1 MVPAESDDEQ
11 RRTRGGKVAR
21 VIQQYDLEGLGAELE
36 RAWTADGEERR
47 SLRALADDVNHELL
61 RASIRRADGDS
72 LEAELDALYH
82 GLVDEDVS
90 SADQTRIRRRLER
103 RGVDVDQLESDF
115 VSYQAI
121 RTYLT
126 KHRDATYEKPET
138 DRLDETKT
146 TIERL
151 RSKTETVSANR
162 LERLERADE
171 LAIGDLAVTVDVRA
185 TCRVCGAQYT
195 VTELLE
201 AHGCECS

>member
-21 VIQQYDLEGLGAELE
+21 VIHQYDLEGFGVELE
-36 RAWTADGEERR
+36 RAWTAEGEDRR
-47 SLRALADDVNHELL
+47 SLRALADDLNRELL

-72 LEAELDALYH
+72 LETELDALYQ
-82 GLVDEDVS
+82 GLADEGVS
-90 SADQTRIRRRLER
+90 SADRTRIRRRLER

-115 VSYQAI
+115 VSYQAV

-138 DRLDETKT
+138 DRLGETKT

-171 LAIGDLAVTVDVRA
+171 LAVGDLTVTVDVRA
-185 TCRVCGAQYT
+185 TCRECGAQYT

-201 AHGCECS
+201 ERGCECS

>member
-1 MVPAESDDEQ
+1 MAPAESDDEQ

-21 VIQQYDLEGLGAELE
+21 VIQQYDLEGFGAELE

-47 SLRALADDVNHELL
+47 SLRALAADVNHELL

-72 LEAELDALYH
+72 LEAELGALYH

-115 VSYQAI
+115 VSYQAV

-151 RSKTETVSANR
+151 RSKTETVSENR

-201 AHGCECS
+201 EHGCECS